1 MKKIFI
7 LILLFSCASYSYSQ
21 KVIPGQIN
29 REDLLKGIDN
39 ASQVL
44 DKSLLM
50 DAVSSAFGTGQH
62 MGGIIPLCNLR

>member
-44 DKSLLM
+44 DK
-50 DAVSSAFGTGQH
+50 AY
-62 MGGIIPLCNLR
+62 